1 MFRITR
7 KTKHSALLTRNNN
20 IASYRIAKNHLRVL
34 MLLHDI
40 FTRKKTHK
48 IAHKMNYYFFIFL
61 FFFGFWNDARCFYLC
76 CLVILTYTRVPITIS
91 VSFWRKLIMLSFWN
105 TSILSDCLI
114 NFRQPSSVSFI
125 EYIIDPLL
133 IHRPF

>member
-40 FTRKKTHK
+40 YLHEKKPTK
-48 IAHKMNYYFFIFL
+48 LLTKWIFL
-61 FFFGFWNDARCFYLC
+61 YFYFNFLGFWNDARCFYLC

>member
-34 MLLHDI
+34 TLLHDI
-40 FTRKKTHK
+40 FTRKKAHK
-48 IAHKMNYYFFIFL
+48 IAHKNFF

-91 VSFWRKLIMLSFWN
+91 VSFWRKLFMLSFWN
-105 TSILSDCLI
+105 ASILSDCLI
-114 NFRQPSSVSFI
+114 NLRQPSSVSFI